1 MALVRSWAGSKKGKV
16 PKRGEGVYAAPGRDV
31 SVRRELLFL
40 IYLRTATRGS
50 VDQQKC
56 NSFRRKTGS
65 FLASGPGLRKLRAPD
80 WPERVAV
87 PGGAHFQGEGVQN
100 TRIQGWGMEEKE
112 TKRLPVC
119 VSSMRKSTKTALFR
133 VID

>member
-1 MALVRSWAGSKKGKV
+1 MLPPGATSPSGVNFFSRLFEECHSRLRS
-16 PKRGEGVYAAPGRDV
+16 
-31 SVRRELLFL
+31 
-40 IYLRTATRGS
+40 GS
-50 VDQQKC
+50 VDQHKC
-56 NSFRRKTGS
+56 NSFRRKSGS